1 MSGPVRPSE
10 DATGGVASRRHSA
23 AIIHHKGENMRQLR
37 NVVAF
42 LVMLGLS
49 TVAFATAAQEE
60 AAEMEERQITLWTTE
75 EQPERLDVQRSVNSG
90 FTEQTGIATEVVP
103 VTENQMG
110 ERVTAAFSAGELPDV
125 IFHPLNFALT
135 WYESGILDATAAA
148 EVINELGENT
158 FGAGALN
165 LVETDDGYASV
176 PLSGWTQLL
185 VYRQDLFQ
193 EAGLD
198 PPTDYASIRAA
209 LDELHSPPD
218 MYGFV
223 AATDPSQVYMMQVF
237 EHVAL
242 ANGATLVDAEGNVDV
257 MGEEWTQTLEF
268 YKELAEASPPGN
280 LYWQQSRE
288 LYFAGDAAMII
299 WSPFIMDE
307 LAGLRDSV
315 PVTAFDDPT
324 SRALADAT
332 SFITKLAGPSKP
344 DGSAWTEVAYLGITV
359 DADTDAAQQFVGYSL
374 DEGYID
380 TLGMAAEGKF
390 PVRSGTPSDTDRFV
404 DGWSGLEV
412 GVDRSA
418 SLGDIYGAETIDRL
432 LEGFETGSRWGFAE
446 GYGSLTS
453 QLYETRVIAELV
465 REYIDGER
473 TVQETQEA
481 IQEEV
486 ESLMGS

>member
-1 MSGPVRPSE
+1 MMSNPNEEGIMILL
-10 DATGGVASRRHSA
+10 RRFT
-23 AIIHHKGENMRQLR
+23 LL
-37 NVVAF
+37 
-42 LVMLGLS
+42 LVTLAL
-49 TVAFATAAQEE
+49 ATAAGFATGTAEEPAAQEQE
-60 AAEMEERQITLWTTE
+60 AAQVTLWTTE
-75 EQPERLDVQRSVNSG
+75 EQPERLEVQRSINSS
-90 FTEQTGIATEVVP
+90 FTEATGIEAEVVP
-103 VTENQMG
+103 VTENQLG
-110 ERVTAAFSAGELPDV
+110 ERATAAFSAGELPDV

-148 EVINELGENT
+148 EVVEELGEGT
-158 FGAGALN
+158 FGAGALD
-165 LVETDDGYASV
+165 LVETSDGYASV

-185 VYRQDLFQ
+185 VYRKDLFN
-193 EAGLD
+193 EAGLE
-198 PPTDYASIRAA
+198 PPTTYEAVRAA
-209 LDELHSPPD
+209 IEELHNPPE

-242 ANGATLVDAEGNVDV
+242 ANGASVVDANGNVDV
-257 MGEEWTQTLEF
+257 TGQEWTETLEF
-268 YKELAEASPPGN
+268 YKELAEASPQGN

-288 LYFAGDAAMII
+288 LYFAGDAAMVI

-324 SRALADAT
+324 SRQLADNT
-332 SFITKLAGPSKP
+332 SFITKFAGPSNQE
-344 DGSAWTEVAYLGITV
+344 GSGWTEVAYQGITV

-374 DEGYID
+374 TEGYVD

-390 PVRSGTPSDTDRFV
+390 PVRSGTTSDQDRFV
-404 DGWSGLEV
+404 DAWSQLEV
-412 GVDRSA
+412 GVDRTA
-418 SLGDIYGAETIDRL
+418 SLGDIYGEQTIDRL
-432 LEGFETGSRWGFAE
+432 LEGFETGTRWGFAE

-473 TVQETQEA
+473 TVEETQEA
-481 IQEEV
+481 MQSEI